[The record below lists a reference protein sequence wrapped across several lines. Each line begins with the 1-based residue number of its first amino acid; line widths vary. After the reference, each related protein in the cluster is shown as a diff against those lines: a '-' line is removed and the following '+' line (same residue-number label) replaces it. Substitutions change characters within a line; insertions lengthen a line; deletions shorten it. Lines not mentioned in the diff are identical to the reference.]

1 MMMYHGQCQCGAIE
15 YEVTGPPNSVSI
27 CHCVDCRRSSGA
39 PMMSWAEFP
48 DAQVKV
54 TKGQL
59 KTFNSSGTAMRSFCG
74 DCGTGIFYTNA
85 ELLPGVFE
93 VQSATLDDPNLLP
106 PTMQIQTAE
115 RVEWMKHLESITA
128 YERFP

>member
-1 MMMYHGQCQCGAIE
+1 
-15 YEVTGPPNSVSI
+15 
-27 CHCVDCRRSSGA
+27 
-39 PMMSWAEFP
+39 MMSWAEFP

-93 VQSATLDDPNLLP
+93 IQSATLDDPNLLS

-115 RVEWMKHLESITA
+115 RVEWMTHLESITA

>member
-1 MMMYHGQCQCGAIE
+1 MNYHGQCQCGAIE
-15 YEVTGPPNSVSI
+15 YELIGPPNSVSI

-59 KTFNSSGTAMRSFCG
+59 KTFNSSGTAMRNFCS

-85 ELLPGVFE
+85 ELLPGVVE

-115 RVEWMKHLESITA
+115 RVGWMTHLDSITA